1 MLGINDKLKDLKS
14 RGGSI
19 KTGIVGVGQMGS
31 SMVAHIESLDGMEV
45 TAVANRNV
53 NSAAKILKGIGIE
66 ASRMVLL
73 EGDNKI
79 QVENMD
85 SGIIKIGGQDRSIV
99 KQKISKAIDEVKIIV
114 TDDIRELTGIG
125 ELDVVVDAT
134 GDPEVGAQIS
144 FSAISSRKH
153 MVTFNV
159 EADTTIGPLLKKM
172 ADNAGIVYTVAAGDE
187 PAATKELYDM
197 ADALGLEVIAAGKG
211 KNNPL
216 DKCANPTTLA
226 DYAAQK
232 GSSARMMTSFVD
244 GTKSMFEMACLS
256 NSTGLVPDVRGMH
269 GPKVNVDELTKVY
282 SLKKDGGIL
291 SKKGVVEF
299 AIGNIAPGV
308 FLVYTSHLK
317 IIREE
322 LKYLLFGDG
331 PNYLLYRPYHLTSI
345 EAPLSIARAYFMGEP
360 TIVPKAG
367 LVSEVVT
374 YGKKDLKA
382 GEVLDGIGGYTTYGM
397 IELFG
402 TARDE
407 DLLPLG
413 LSEGCRL
420 KDDIEKGQPIT
431 YKDVELVQDSTILQL
446 RRLQDKTI
454 F

>member
-14 RGGSI
+14 KGCSI
-19 KTGIVGVGQMGS
+19 KTGIIGVGQMGS

-53 NSAAKILKGIGIE
+53 NSAAKILKGIGVE

-73 EGDNKI
+73 EGDIKVNNANI
-79 QVENMD
+79 D
-85 SGIIKIGGQDRSIV
+85 TGIIKIGGQDRSII
-99 KQKISKAIDEVKIIV
+99 KQKISKAIDEGKIIV
-114 TDDIRELTGIG
+114 TNDIRELTSIE

-134 GDPEVGAQIS
+134 GDPEAGAQIS

-159 EADTTIGPLLKKM
+159 EADTTIGPLLKRM
-172 ADNAGIVYTVAAGDE
+172 ADNAGVVYTVAAGDE

-216 DKCANPTTLA
+216 DRCANPTTLA

-317 IIREE
+317 IIRDE

-331 PNYLLYRPYHLTSI
+331 PN
-345 EAPLSIARAYFMGEP
+345 
-360 TIVPKAG
+360 
-367 LVSEVVT
+367 
-374 YGKKDLKA
+374 
-382 GEVLDGIGGYTTYGM
+382 
-397 IELFG
+397 
-402 TARDE
+402 
-407 DLLPLG
+407 
-413 LSEGCRL
+413 
-420 KDDIEKGQPIT
+420 
-431 YKDVELVQDSTILQL
+431 
-446 RRLQDKTI
+446 
-454 F
+454 